1 MYLVPVTE
9 KEVIEITKEF
19 YSGKVVGYD
28 NISMSIIQQVIE
40 TISKPLSHIINL
52 SLTYDI
58 VPDQLKISRVVPLF
72 KAGDK
77 SNFSNYRPVS
87 VLPAISKLFERA
99 FYNRLSNYL
108 NELNIL
114 CKNQYGFRKGYSTSF
129 GLIDLYDKISVA
141 LDNKEFAVGIFMD
154 LSKAF
159 NTVNYEILFKKLNNH
174 GIRGK
179 ALDWIKSY
187 LSNRFQFV
195 HFNNCASTLTPITC
209 GVPQGSILGP
219 LLFLIYINDICSVS
233 SVAKLILF
241 ADDTNLF
248 FSNKDPVYL
257 IELLNQ
263 EISIFSQWLITNRL
277 SLNLDKT
284 KFILFKPRQKKVSVK
299 FRVLI
304 NNREI
309 EQVEETV
316 FLGIILDEHL
326 SWRSH
331 VAHVANKI
339 SKSIGIIHK
348 SRFYLQKTSLPT
360 LYFSMVYPYLQYCNL
375 VWASSYPTN
384 LSRLVILQ
392 KRIIRIINNSDYSA
406 HTNSIFK
413 KLFILKFQDIQKLQ
427 ISQFM
432 FSYRNNSLPN
442 KFQGMFILNTRIH
455 NYNTRTNN
463 LIRISLVRTRLHQFS
478 IQYQGPTIFNSLDN

>member
-87 VLPAISKLFERA
+87 VLPAFSKLFERA

-159 NTVNYEILFKKLNNH
+159 NTVNYEILFKKLNHH

-195 HFNNCASTLTPITC
+195 HFNN
-209 GVPQGSILGP
+209 
-219 LLFLIYINDICSVS
+219 
-233 SVAKLILF
+233 LF
-241 ADDTNLF
+241 A
-248 FSNKDPVYL
+248 
-257 IELLNQ
+257 LLL
-263 EISIFSQWLITNRL
+263 W
-277 SLNLDKT
+277 
-284 KFILFKPRQKKVSVK
+284 
-299 FRVLI
+299 
-304 NNREI
+304 
-309 EQVEETV
+309 
-316 FLGIILDEHL
+316 HL
-326 SWRSH
+326 SPVECHR
-331 VAHVANKI
+331 
-339 SKSIGIIHK
+339 G
-348 SRFYLQKTSLPT
+348 
-360 LYFSMVYPYLQYCNL
+360 LY
-375 VWASSYPTN
+375 
-384 LSRLVILQ
+384 
-392 KRIIRIINNSDYSA
+392 
-406 HTNSIFK
+406 
-413 KLFILKFQDIQKLQ
+413 
-427 ISQFM
+427 
-432 FSYRNNSLPN
+432 
-442 KFQGMFILNTRIH
+442 
-455 NYNTRTNN
+455 
-463 LIRISLVRTRLHQFS
+463 
-478 IQYQGPTIFNSLDN
+478 